1 MSKPL
6 STLRRWFDAG
16 SNPITASLVA
26 AGCAFLIFYFV
37 WGGILSQTDADL
49 RWNLALPIALGLAL
63 LTGIAMF
70 RYARRRTG

>member
-26 AGCAFLIFYFV
+26 AGCVFLVFYSV
-37 WGGILSQTDADL
+37 WGGVLSQTDADL
-49 RWNLALPIALGLAL
+49 RRNVALPIALGLAL
-63 LTGIAMF
+63 LAGIAMF
-70 RYARRRTG
+70 RYARRRSG